1 MTGIKKNSEQLRKA
15 VEAGINPSTVT
26 LEDGVNVIK
35 GIIVDH
41 KLVFFILFFGYGTSN
56 FSHAIFFSILL
67 LILK

>member
-41 KLVFFILFFGYGTSN
+41 KLVFFIFFLVTAHQTFHMR
-56 FSHAIFFSILL
+56 FSFRFYY
-67 LILK
+67 